1 MATTFDHSKESFVKA
16 LGFDDKDFAEL
27 NSKLA
32 KTSQIMLLEQ
42 PQQSVLCEHIAK
54 NFSYNE
60 LLLIATLFVVDKT
73 AKIIEEN
80 PQLLA
85 MVALR
90 EIFKGE

>member
-1 MATTFDHSKESFVKA
+1 MATVFDHSKESFVES
-16 LGFDDKDFAEL
+16 LGFDPKDFAEL

-32 KTSQIMLLEQ
+32 RTSQVMLIEQ

-73 AKIIEEN
+73 VQIIN
-80 PQLLA
+80 DHPQLLG
-85 MVALR
+85 MIALR
-90 EIFKGE
+90 EILKGD